1 MVVVLA
7 SLLAQVQPS
16 PEASPPLPSHPPL
29 VHRGPQTTPRVVPGD
44 ITIRNTGSTN
54 FGGYTIVVHASGA
67 ADVTVDG
74 ETQPKTLPAPQ
85 TKWLF
90 QKVLAST
97 PLDTMPSAG
106 CMKSASFGAVTTVSY
121 GGTTSPDISCPA
133 DATMREIAR
142 TVGVVTARLG
152 VRPQPRHALPKP

>member
-1 MVVVLA
+1 MMFALA
-7 SLLAQVQPS
+7 IALAQLQSPPPSAAPS
-16 PEASPPLPSHPPL
+16 PSRPPL

-54 FGGYTIVVHASGA
+54 FAGYTIVVHASGA
-67 ADVTVDG
+67 ADVTVGG
-74 ETQPKTLPAPQ
+74 ETVPKTLAAPQ

-90 QKVLAST
+90 AKVLAAT
-97 PLDTMPSAG
+97 PLDTMPAAG
-106 CMKSASFGAVTTVSY
+106 CIKSASFGSVTTVSY
-121 GGTTSPDISCPA
+121 GGTTSPDISCGG

-152 VRPQPRHALPKP
+152 VRPQRRLPKP